1 MKIVELRLRHVPL
14 HFDCRGRHIPLRWL
28 AVLSPNCEKVHS
40 MSETRDAREKEL
52 TAIGAANCIQLIRLY
67 QIAIGTPNG
76 QISIPG
82 VPQPRMIA
90 AIHKKE
96 FPAPIA

>member
-1 MKIVELRLRHVPL
+1 MT
-14 HFDCRGRHIPLRWL
+14 
-28 AVLSPNCEKVHS
+28 
-40 MSETRDAREKEL
+40 ETRDSREKEL
-52 TAIGAANCIQLIRLY
+52 TAIAAADCIGLIRLY

-82 VPQPRMIA
+82 VPQPRMID
-90 AIHKKE
+90 AILKKE